1 VITAYVVTGNWDLII
16 TDDKMN
22 RILGTNDKILSGFS
36 QMPKRCGYVVRIL
49 SNSVDDIVY
58 VRKLLVNMI
67 GHAYSFGPVSHD

>member
-16 TDDKMN
+16 TDDKIN

-49 SNSVDDIVY
+49 SDSVDDIVY

-67 GHAYSFGPVSHD
+67 GYAYSFGPVSHD